1 MVTNISSLF
10 HALRFGQSMGLLVWQ
25 KVLTLTDAQKQKGN
39 PTGNLRLTQA
49 NFKVDGVRINQTKYF
64 RYDIWGDENW
74 ITERGTER
82 EFCEI
87 KFDVYI
93 NKEFRGT
100 TFIEISH
107 NPNWES
113 SQGNFTTGLRWGP
126 WLGHILMNEINCT
139 GMTISISHTH
149 THTHR

>member
-1 MVTNISSLF
+1 M
-10 HALRFGQSMGLLVWQ
+10 AELLWQ

-49 NFKVDGVRINQTKYF
+49 NFKINDNRIDHTKYF
-64 RYDIWGDENW
+64 RYVIWSEENW
-74 ITERGTER
+74 LNEQTSGR

-93 NKEFRGT
+93 NKELRGT
-100 TFIEISH
+100 TLIEISH
-107 NPNWES
+107 NPSWES
-113 SQGNFTTGLRWGP
+113 SQRNFTTGLRWGH

-139 GMTISISHTH
+139 GMTLSILKDERFMIDIS
-149 THTHR
+149 